1 MLGIH
6 AFYLFSNAIVQDFA
20 TFFLSLCLIQIFYVT
35 IVMHRLEFM
44 RLLGC
49 ITYGVIIVTIL
60 QHFFGQTIYLF
71 AGGYGCI
78 ETNGRERPQGHG
90 GTNGR
95 LEMCCL
101 LVFTMLTCN
110 ILASLWKSKHLGC
123 GLAKMCAYVQCMKTS
138 EFTFIFPTQYCCYSG

>member
-110 ILASLWKSKHLGC
+110 ILASLWKS
-123 GLAKMCAYVQCMKTS
+123 
-138 EFTFIFPTQYCCYSG
+138 

>member
-1 MLGIH
+1 MLWIH

-49 ITYGVIIVTIL
+49 ITYGVIIVMIL
-60 QHFFGQTIYLF
+60 QHFSGPTIYLF

-101 LVFTMLTCN
+101 LVLPC
-110 ILASLWKSKHLGC
+110 
-123 GLAKMCAYVQCMKTS
+123 
-138 EFTFIFPTQYCCYSG
+138 